1 MRGHLRA
8 ALISINNVTSPG
20 RRTPD
25 DFIRDMSSANDIARK
40 RAAVCLCGKQMS
52 RAKGVKPRPPCP
64 APPRCECCGTT

>member
-25 DFIRDMSSANDIARK
+25 DFIRDMSSANDIARSALLYAYAESK
-40 RAAVCLCGKQMS
+40 
-52 RAKGVKPRPPCP
+52 
-64 APPRCECCGTT
+64 